1 MYIHG
6 LNGPQRREGPL
17 SDGLKLVVVQ
27 GEKVQVVQVLE
38 SIHPKAVDLVGI
50 Q

>member
-6 LNGPQRREGPL
+6 LNGPERREGPL
-17 SDGLKLVVVQ
+17 GDGLELVVVQ

-38 SIHPKAVDLVGI
+38 SIYPEAVYLVGI